1 MTIDIGD
8 KHTVLCF
15 YSNLYQTYDL
25 YLCNFDHDDIQD
37 KLTSIFEQLNNIM
50 YSLQNNIRRVVIEK

>member
-1 MTIDIGD
+1 MTMTIDIGD

-25 YLCNFDHDDIQD
+25 YLCNFDHDDIKD

-50 YSLQNNIRRVVIEK
+50 YSL